1 MRASRGVTGARL
13 VVLAFALSAALVPA
27 AGTAAN
33 GARTRLSTASHEA
46 AADVTSNWAGYAA
59 VGLGSTA
66 TTASPTTAF
75 TDVTGQWKQPKA
87 SCTPGSPTSVALWVG
102 LGGYS
107 VNATALEQTG
117 TSADCNGNG
126 QATYYA
132 WYELV
137 PADSVT
143 VKLKIDP
150 GDVIASSVV
159 VNGSDVLV
167 QVIDRT
173 RHTRFTKHL
182 TMANPDLTSAEWI
195 AEAPSQC
202 GGAGFCRQVDLTN
215 FGSVS
220 FARCFAKS
228 NAVGGTIGSPNW
240 MATNLQLVPEA
251 HRFFGQRNDPSAT
264 AGGGAT
270 ASTLAPGGAGF
281 SIAWNANPQTT
292 TAAPTA
298 TGM

>member
-1 MRASRGVTGARL
+1 MRASRGTIGAR
-13 VVLAFALSAALVPA
+13 VVLLVLIVSAALVPA
-27 AGTAAN
+27 AGSAANVAGTRHSTAAHS
-33 GARTRLSTASHEA
+33 ALT
-46 AADVTSNWAGYAA
+46 DVTSNWAGYAA
-59 VGLGSTA
+59 VGLGSSA
-66 TTASPTTAF
+66 TTASPSTTF

-87 SCTPGSPTSVALWVG
+87 SCRPGSPTSVALWVG

-117 TSADCNGNG
+117 TSADCDGNG

-137 PADSVT
+137 PSDSVT

-159 VNGSDVLV
+159 VNGTDVLV

-215 FGSVS
+215 FGTVPFS
-220 FARCFAKS
+220 RCFLKS
-228 NAVGGTIGSPNW
+228 STLGGTIGSPGW
-240 MATNLQLVPEA
+240 MASNLELVPQA
-251 HRFFGQRNDPSAT
+251 HRFFGQRNDQSAIS
-264 AGGGAT
+264 GGGAS
-270 ASTLAPGGAGF
+270 ASALAPSGSGF
-281 SIAWNANPQTT
+281 TITWSANPQ
-292 TAAPTA
+292 ASAPPPTA

>member
-1 MRASRGVTGARL
+1 MRASRGVTGAR
-13 VVLAFALSAALVPA
+13 VAVLALMLSAALVLA
-27 AGTAAN
+27 AGTV
-33 GARTRLSTASHEA
+33 A
-46 AADVTSNWAGYAA
+46 AAASSRFATARQSAPTDVTSNWAGYAS

-66 TTASPTTAF
+66 TTASPTTTF

-87 SCTPGSPTSVALWVG
+87 SCTSGSPTSVALWVG

-159 VNGSDVLV
+159 VNGTDVLV

-182 TMANPDLTSAEWI
+182 TMASPDLTSAEWI

-202 GGAGFCRQVDLTN
+202 GGTGFCRQVDLTN
-215 FGSVS
+215 FGTVS
-220 FARCFAKS
+220 FSRCFAKS
-228 NAVGGTIGSPNW
+228 NAVGGTIASPNW
-240 MATNLQLVPEA
+240 MATNLQLVPES

-264 AGGGAT
+264 TGGGAS
-270 ASTLAPGGAGF
+270 ASALASSGSGF
-281 SIAWNANPQTT
+281 SITWNANPQETT
-292 TAAPTA
+292 PTQTA